1 MMWNLCELAFAMLAM
16 FNLLML
22 AMFNLLAGRPVSPAP
37 VG

>member
-16 FNLLML
+16 FNLL
-22 AMFNLLAGRPVSPAP
+22 AGRPVSPAP